1 MGTKKWSEIKKLS
14 KATESDR
21 AEARAEL
28 EAEIRHSSGG
38 RTIQELPDRQDE
50 LADKFEDSDPNNGRE
65 VPVKEYLERRRT
77 LRGGGDGRE
86 FGNSAA
92 RGRPRL
98 DREAI
103 DSLMERLASH
113 GMKLPENAVGYEPP
127 STCPACD
134 STDLLWGCD
143 DEVHDSQRE
152 IHPLVWH
159 ETAWMADSYVCRACD
174 AGWIEP
180 DEPEPISWVRP
191 YWIEDRDPS
200 AS

>member
-14 KATESDR
+14 KATETDR

-28 EAEIRHSSGG
+28 EAELRTGGG
-38 RTIQELPDRQDE
+38 RKIQELLDRQDE
-50 LADKFEDSDPNNGRE
+50 LAAKFEAFEPSEGRE
-65 VPVKEYLERRRT
+65 VPIDEYVERRRK
-77 LRGGGDGRE
+77 LRGGGAGNE

-98 DREAI
+98 DRPGVE
-103 DSLMERLASH
+103 SVMERLAGH
-113 GMKLPENAVGYEPP
+113 PMKLPENAVGYESP
-127 STCPACD
+127 STCPACS
-134 STDLLWGCD
+134 STELLWGCD
-143 DEVHDSQRE
+143 EAVHDSQRK

-159 ETAWMADSYVCRACD
+159 ETEWMADSYVCRACD

-191 YWIEDRDPS
+191 YWIED
-200 AS
+200 